1 MVILGAL
8 GDDAS
13 NAALAVLFQ
22 LCQAG
27 LEVYIVAQLLNV
39 LQQQL
44 VTSQT
49 GLALAC
55 HVVVLLHREEVV
67 GVVVG
72 VLCGPCSLAAG
83 GEIAHPTVLIFQN
96 AAHEVVHSG
105 RLIDPSLDDTLV
117 ALAGGVAGDL
127 AQQLGAVG
135 GLFAGFLGGG
145 RVDSAVPV
153 AGVLHVGVL
162 LDDAEV
168 QTVGS
173 GISGSKHTAIASAHD
188 QDIGIHGLG
197 DGSLVDVGLGAQ
209 PVALVAGGQLYAGD
223 HSLALSLCVAAL
235 GSLHHGIG
243 GDGRTGNAVDLGRA
257 GSHQLLTQLI
267 GSGSAERGGLAGGV
281 HHDIGHSAVGE
292 GHGDLDG
299 GGDALGSSLVGAGN
313 VLTGSTGGSGAG
325 GGIAGSQCAGSDTA
339 HGGGSGDFQ
348 KALAGNLVH
357 RYALF
362 LFVLLLCSFL
372 SCSKAKGT
380 LPNP

>member
-1 MVILGAL
+1 ML
-8 GDDAS
+8 
-13 NAALAVLFQ
+13 
-22 LCQAG
+22 
-27 LEVYIVAQLLNV
+27 
-39 LQQQL
+39 
-44 VTSQT
+44 
-49 GLALAC
+49 
-55 HVVVLLHREEVV
+55 
-67 GVVVG
+67 G

-105 RLIDPSLDDTLV
+105 RLVDPSLDDTLV
-117 ALAGGVAGDL
+117 ALAGGIAGDL

-135 GLFAGFLGGG
+135 GLLTGSLGGG
-145 RVDSAVPV
+145 RVDRAVPV

-173 GISGSKHTAIASAHD
+173 GISGSKYTAVACAHD
-188 QDIGIHGLG
+188 EDISIHGLS

-209 PVALVAGGQLYAGD
+209 PVALVTGGQLHAGD
-223 HSLALSLCVAAL
+223 HSLALSLCIAAL

-243 GDGRTGNAVDLGRA
+243 GDSRARNAVDLGRT
-257 GSHQLLTQLI
+257 GSQQLLAQLV
-267 GSGSAERGGLAGGV
+267 GSGSADRGGLAGGV
-281 HHDIGHSAVGE
+281 HHHIGDSAVGE

-299 GGDALGSSLVGAGN
+299 GGDALGGALVGAGN

-339 HGGGSGDFQ
+339 HGGGSGDLQ

-362 LFVLLLCSFL
+362 LFFLFLFSFL
-372 SCSKAKGT
+372 SCSKVKDT